1 MNWRKRMKKEYKT
14 IIECVIIAA
23 VLLTILLLLSGCALF
38 QKTPEIISLT
48 SGQQLAKTLSQTHW
62 LVTFSILGA
71 GAGFFAF
78 LNGYGKGLKILAACL
93 LVASLTLM
101 ISWYGRWLAT
111 IGIVGSIG
119 LLGYTIFTK
128 TRALKQIVEGVDFF
142 KNTSAA
148 ALSATKIINNSLDYK
163 QTETTK
169 KIVKTLR
176 GK

>member
-1 MNWRKRMKKEYKT
+1 MNKSPMT
-14 IIECVIIAA
+14 LIIECVIIAV
-23 VLLTILLLLSGCALF
+23 VLLTIFLLLSGCALF
-38 QKTPEIISLT
+38 QKTPEITALT

-101 ISWYGRWLAT
+101 VSWYGRWLAT
-111 IGIVGSIG
+111 IGIVGSVV

-128 TRALKQIVEGVDFF
+128 TRALKQIVKGIDMF
-142 KNTSAA
+142 KTNPLNDSYPI
-148 ALSATKIINNSLDYK
+148 LKDSLNFSQK
-163 QTETTK
+163 SETTK
-169 KIVKTLR
+169 KIVKSLR